1 MKSVV
6 YLVVHEDD
14 GTQKVL
20 VQDNPENMIT
30 SLMVV
35 LGQGLDERRAANLVR
50 DDILEM
56 VASWKKGE
64 GEQP

>member
-56 VASWKKGE
+56 VASWKKE
-64 GEQP
+64 EEEQP